1 MLLQRRSAL
10 RFRTNNVDMLNSQL
24 LNFSYINVDKLL
36 LFIVILCRSSD
47 NSFFLSYPLLSQV
60 SYNIYVRKIYLS

>member
-24 LNFSYINVDKLL
+24 LNYSYINVDKLF
-36 LFIVILCRSSD
+36 LFIVIFM
-47 NSFFLSYPLLSQV
+47 SFV
-60 SYNIYVRKIYLS
+60 W

>member
-10 RFRTNNVDMLNSQL
+10 RFRTNNADMLNSQL

-36 LFIVILCRSSD
+36 LFIVIFM
-47 NSFFLSYPLLSQV
+47 SFV
-60 SYNIYVRKIYLS
+60 W